1 MNLKEQDVRIP
12 EAYQIQQAQAM
23 TDTQTGDLNN
33 VHVPEAAQ
41 AMSGTQTGDLNSGAA
56 VVDNEGVTLE
66 EEEQQETQKRF
77 HV

>member
-1 MNLKEQDVRIP
+1 MNLKEQDVHI
-12 EAYQIQQAQAM
+12 
-23 TDTQTGDLNN
+23 
-33 VHVPEAAQ
+33 PEAAQ